1 MDPTLVDKIISGD
14 SPAEISDFIKDTLF
28 AKSSARIDGL
38 KPEIANQLFGNTENS
53 EEEITPDGEE

>member
-14 SPAEISDFIKDTLF
+14 SAAEISDFIKDTLF
-28 AKSSARIDGL
+28 AKSSAKIDDL
-38 KPEIANQLFGNTENS
+38 KPEIANQLFGNTESS

>member
-14 SPAEISDFIKDTLF
+14 SAAEISDFIKDTLF
-28 AKSSARIDGL
+28 GKASEKIDAL
-38 KPEIANQLFGNTENS
+38 KPGVANQLFGNTENS

>member
-14 SPAEISDFIKDTLF
+14 SAAEISDFIKNTLF
-28 AKSSARIDGL
+28 AKSSAKIDDL
-38 KPEIANQLFGNTENS
+38 KPEIANQLFGNTESS

>member
-14 SPAEISDFIKDTLF
+14 SAAEISDFIKNTLF
-28 AKSSARIDGL
+28 AKSSAKIDDL
-38 KPEIANQLFGNTENS
+38 KPEIANQLFGKTESS

>member
-14 SPAEISDFIKDTLF
+14 SAAEISDFIKDTLF
-28 AKSSARIDGL
+28 AKSSAKIDNL
-38 KPEIANQLFGNTENS
+38 KPEIANQLFGNTESS